1 MARLAHSPLVLL
13 ALPLPRRFAQEKESA
28 TGDVYPSPCSR
39 LASLTMTL
47 PSAYSEGRAT
57 NTRSPP
63 IQEGTP
69 HDAYSRHG
77 GYSTPR
83 PPLDRRLPSPLTNP
97 EVRLSTC
104 ITYHT
109 AHQCNTP
116 APYRMALQLERTRA
130 ASSVCLLPRLL
141 PRLRGRAWPLPLG
154 PTT

>member
-13 ALPLPRRFAQEKESA
+13 ALPLPHRFAQEKEPA

-39 LASLTMTL
+39 LAPFTMTL

-57 NTRSPP
+57 NTYSPP
-63 IQEGTP
+63 IRRALPTTHVQ
-69 HDAYSRHG
+69 SRLWLLHTTACFG
-77 GYSTPR
+77 QT
-83 PPLDRRLPSPLTNP
+83 PPLPLTNRAMCLP
-97 EVRLSTC
+97 AC

-116 APYRMALQLERTRA
+116 APYRMALQLERTRV
-130 ASSVCLLPRLL
+130 ASSVCLLSRLS